1 MKTFLNSVLTIL
13 ILSLSACTTHK
24 VTRKVIYSPSEF
36 YAATAA
42 KVALYNQTLTD
53 EERKILVNISNP
65 PFEIDKVIT
74 KYIKNCIGKAPTDKQ
89 KIARLKNCLQLSS
102 GKIEYSQFTNYN
114 AVKCFENKRG
124 NCFSITN
131 LAIGMAREM
140 GLNAYYILVEDMI
153 GNQNTGN
160 YIIHTNHIVC
170 GILLKNYISD
180 GIGASSNSYDL
191 IRRDYMVLIDFIP
204 NPRKYRHTVRLTDL
218 EASGLF
224 YNNIASSKM
233 IEGKYEEAR
242 QYFEAALLL
251 YPNSYQIHNNLG
263 VLYLKL
269 GLWEKA
275 EEHFE
280 KALYYVRFPDLI
292 MSNIVRHYERLQKPE
307 KVKEVLKR
315 LTNAKKRN
323 PYYYLAESKKA
334 MINGN
339 PEKALLNLKIAKKIS
354 KNMPEVYSMLS
365 KVYKALGN
373 ERKSKKAWKKFTK
386 MTVAKTKE

>member
-1 MKTFLNSVLTIL
+1 MKTFFNSLIAILIFSVL
-13 ILSLSACTTHK
+13 SCTTHK
-24 VTRKVIYSPSEF
+24 IVRKVIYSPTEF
-36 YAATAA
+36 RTATNS
-42 KVALYNQTLTD
+42 KVTMYNQSTTNAKQ
-53 EERKILVNISNP
+53 KILVDISKP
-65 PFEIDKVIT
+65 PFEIDEEIAQ
-74 KYIKNCIGKAPTDKQ
+74 YIKHCIGKAPTDKQ
-89 KIARLKNCLQLSS
+89 KIAKLKNCLQLSS
-102 GKIEYSQFTNYN
+102 GKIEYSQFANYN
-114 AVKCFENKRG
+114 AIQCFKNKKG

-131 LAIGMAREM
+131 LAVGMAREM

-153 GNQNTGN
+153 GNQNTGS

-180 GIGASSNSYDL
+180 GFGASNNSYDL
-191 IRRDYMVLIDFIP
+191 IRKDYMLLIDFIP
-204 NPRKYRHTVRLTDL
+204 NPRKYRYTVRLTDL
-218 EASGLF
+218 EAAGLF
-224 YNNIASSKM
+224 YNNIASNKM
-233 IEGKYEEAR
+233 IEGKYKEAR

-307 KVKEVLKR
+307 KVKKIIKKLN
-315 LTNAKKRN
+315 NAKKRN
-323 PYYYLAESKKA
+323 PYYYLTESKKNLL
-334 MINGN
+334 NGN
-339 PEKALLNLKIAKKIS
+339 PEKALANLKIAKKIS

-386 MTVAKTKE
+386 LAVAKTKK

>member
-1 MKTFLNSVLTIL
+1 MKTFLYSLFIIL
-13 ILSLSACTTHK
+13 IISSTACTTGK
-24 VTRKVIYSPSEF
+24 VARKIIYSPTEF
-36 YAATAA
+36 YTETTA
-42 KVALYNQTLTD
+42 KITLHNKTVSN
-53 EERKILVNISNP
+53 EEEKILINISTP
-65 PFEIDKVIT
+65 PFEIDDNIT
-74 KYIKNCIGKAPTDKQ
+74 NYIYNCIGNAPSDKQ
-89 KIARLKNCLQLSS
+89 KISKLKNCLQLSS

-114 AVKCFENKRG
+114 AVKCFAAKKG

-131 LAIGMAREM
+131 LAIGMARKI
-140 GLNAYYILVEDMI
+140 GLNAYYILVENMI
-153 GNQNTGN
+153 GNQNTGD

-180 GIGASSNSYDL
+180 GVGVSNNSYDL
-191 IRRDYMVLIDFIP
+191 IRKDYMVLIDFIP
-204 NPRKYRHTVRLTDL
+204 NPRKYRYTVRLTDL
-218 EASGLF
+218 EAAGLF
-224 YNNIASSKM
+224 YNNIASGKM
-233 IEGKYEEAR
+233 IAGEYEKAK

-269 GLWEKA
+269 GFWERA
-275 EEHFE
+275 EQHFE

-292 MSNIVRHYERLQKPE
+292 MSNIVRHYERLNKPE
-307 KVKEVLKR
+307 KAKEVLKR

-334 MINGN
+334 MVNGN

-354 KNMPEVYSMLS
+354 KHMPEIYSMLS

-373 ERKSKKAWKKFTK
+373 ERKSKNAWNKFTK
-386 MTVAKTKE
+386 MTVAKAKK